1 MSTPR
6 RSWPRSRGAPMM
18 AMWECRMTLFLR
30 ARRHGRVYRTVG
42 LGGRASRRGSAFR
55 STFRNITRVLAE
67 RGATATVLGGSA
79 AGARLG
85 SDCPVHPVVNMPR
98 LRRIAKSS

>member
-1 MSTPR
+1 MD
-6 RSWPRSRGAPMM
+6 
-18 AMWECRMTLFLR
+18 EFI
-30 ARRHGRVYRTVG
+30 ARWGLEGGLPVG
-42 LGGRASRRGSAFR
+42 GSAFW

-85 SDCPVHPVVNMPR
+85 SLITASWN
-98 LRRIAKSS
+98 